1 MGIGESDSPPAQELL
16 ENWPD
21 ECAKY
26 DIPCSG
32 MHLSSGY
39 TVGDDGNRYV
49 FGMNRKRY
57 PDFKAMVTKFHQRG
71 IRVVPNI
78 KPCMCRYPWLRR
90 SATDIETTARCL
102 EHTSGLRTTSR
113 SRGFVSQPMDGQASD
128 GSDLEC
134 GSRGHSAW

>member
-39 TVGDDGNRYV
+39 TVGEDGNRYV
-49 FGMNRKRY
+49 FGMNKKRY

-78 KPCMCRYPWLRR
+78 KPCERRNSSSIVYTSTRSDSVFTRRCVELAPGLRKAQGSRR
-90 SATDIETTARCL
+90 S
-102 EHTSGLRTTSR
+102 
-113 SRGFVSQPMDGQASD
+113 FP
-128 GSDLEC
+128 
-134 GSRGHSAW
+134 

>member
-39 TVGDDGNRYV
+39 TVGEDGNRYV
-49 FGMNRKRY
+49 FGMNKKRY

-78 KPCMCRYPWLRR
+78 KPCEQKTIL
-90 SATDIETTARCL
+90 
-102 EHTSGLRTTSR
+102 SGLYFYRI
-113 SRGFVSQPMDGQASD
+113 
-128 GSDLEC
+128 
-134 GSRGHSAW
+134 